1 MREGS
6 LLPLLPESPGP
17 KVFGVQELTEEIR
30 ELLEGNLD
38 FVWVEGE
45 ISNFSAPRSGH
56 YYMVL
61 KDENAQIRAVMFRLQ
76 ARYLKFLPEN
86 GTKVLAQGRV
96 GVYAPRGEYQLI
108 LDYLEPI
115 GAGALALA
123 FEQVKNKLA
132 KLGVFDQAVKKP
144 LPFLPKRIALITSPT
159 GAALRDFLNVIY
171 RRFANLE
178 ITILPVRVQ
187 GEQACGEMVKA
198 LEVVNQNLNVD
209 VIVLTRGG
217 GSLEDL
223 WAFNEEA
230 LALAIR
236 TSHIPVVSAV
246 GHEIDL
252 TICDLAADFRAP
264 TPSAAAELLVAEKD
278 ILSKRLNELQN
289 RLMSIMLHR
298 QNHHWE
304 VLEKLKL
311 RLRDPRK
318 RLADA
323 WIRLDELQQRMVRLM
338 HLLLHNHRMILNS
351 KQNALQIHSPQHMII
366 SRRQHLEFQT
376 TSLIRA
382 MKTEIRGTRMRLTL
396 IKKGLGDLNPMA
408 ILHRGYSI
416 AFFLPEKR
424 VLRDASGVHEG
435 DRIMV
440 LLGEGQLRCRVETVE
455 SDSSF
460 SIPDNP

>member
-1 MREGS
+1 M
-6 LLPLLPESPGP
+6 PPAPKNQGP
-17 KVFGVQELTEEIR
+17 KVYGVQELTEEIR
-30 ELLEGNLD
+30 DLLEGNLD

-86 GTKVLAQGRV
+86 GTKVVAQGRV
-96 GVYAPRGEYQLI
+96 SVYAPRGEYQLI

-115 GAGALALA
+115 GVGALALA

-132 KLGVFDQAVKKP
+132 KQGVFDQDVKKP

-159 GAALRDFLNVIY
+159 GAAVRDFLNVIQ

-178 ITILPVRVQ
+178 INVFPVRVQ
-187 GEQACGEMVKA
+187 GEQACNEMVKA
-198 LEVVNQNLNVD
+198 LEAVNRDLSVD

-236 TSHIPVVSAV
+236 RSRIPVVSAV

-252 TICDLAADFRAP
+252 TICDLASDFRAP
-264 TPSAAAELLVAEKD
+264 TPSAAAELLVAEKEA
-278 ILSKRLNELQN
+278 LRKRLNDLQG
-289 RLMSIMLHR
+289 RLVAIMGQRQSYHR
-298 QNHHWE
+298 Q
-304 VLEKLKL
+304 VLEKLKN

-323 WIRLDELQQRMVRLM
+323 WIRLDELQQRMARLM
-338 HLLLHNHRMILNS
+338 RLALHNHRMVLNT
-351 KQNALQIHSPQHMII
+351 KQNTLKIHSPKSMVI
-366 SRRQHLEFQT
+366 SKGQNLEFQT
-376 TSLIRA
+376 ASLTRA
-382 MKTEIRGTRMRLTL
+382 MEARLRGVQMRLKL
-396 IKKGLGDLNPMA
+396 LEKGLRDLNPMA
-408 ILHRGYSI
+408 ILNRGYSI
-416 AFFLPEKR
+416 ALHLPEKR
-424 VLRDASGVHEG
+424 VLKETSGVHQG
-435 DRIMV
+435 DQVMV
-440 LLGEGQLRCRVETVE
+440 LLGEGRLTCRVETAE
-455 SDSSF
+455 PDSGLSF
-460 SIPDNP
+460 LNKA

>member
-1 MREGS
+1 MSVSSENH
-6 LLPLLPESPGP
+6 GP
-17 KVFGVQELTEEIR
+17 KVYGVQELTEEIR

-76 ARYLKFLPEN
+76 ARHLKFLPEN
-86 GTKVLAQGRV
+86 GTKVVAQGRV

-115 GAGALALA
+115 GVGALALA

-132 KLGVFDQAVKKP
+132 KQGVFDQELKKP

-159 GAALRDFLNVIY
+159 GAAVRDFLNVIH
-171 RRFANLE
+171 RRFANLD
-178 ITILPVRVQ
+178 ISILPVRVQ
-187 GEQACGEMVKA
+187 GEQACNEMVKA
-198 LEVVNQNLNVD
+198 LDAVNRDLSVD

-236 TSHIPVVSAV
+236 RSHIPVVSAV

-252 TICDLAADFRAP
+252 TICDLASDFRAP
-264 TPSAAAELLVAEKD
+264 TPSAAAELMVAEKEA
-278 ILSKRLNELQN
+278 LSKRLNDLQS
-289 RLMSIMLHR
+289 RLVAIMGQRQSYHR
-298 QNHHWE
+298 E
-304 VLEKLKL
+304 VLAKLKN

-323 WIRLDELQQRMVRLM
+323 WIRLDELQQRMARLM
-338 HLLLHNHRMILNS
+338 RLALHNHRMVLGT
-351 KQNALQIHSPQHMII
+351 KQNTLQIHSPKSMVI
-366 SRRQHLEFQT
+366 SKGQNLEFQM

-382 MKTEIRGTRMRLTL
+382 METGLRGTQMRLKL
-396 IKKGLGDLNPMA
+396 LEKGLRDLNPMA
-408 ILHRGYSI
+408 ILNRGYSI
-416 AFFLPEKR
+416 ALHLPEKR
-424 VLRDASGVHEG
+424 VLKEASGVHQG
-435 DRIMV
+435 DQVMV
-440 LLGEGQLRCRVETVE
+440 LLGEGRLRCRVEKAE
-455 SDSSF
+455 PDSGLSF
-460 SIPDNP
+460 LKKA

>member
-1 MREGS
+1 M
-6 LLPLLPESPGP
+6 PLSPENQGP
-17 KVFGVQELTEEIR
+17 KIYGVQELTEEIR
-30 ELLEGNLD
+30 DLLEGNLD

-76 ARYLKFLPEN
+76 ARHLKFFPEN
-86 GTKVLAQGRV
+86 GMKVVAQGRV

-115 GAGALALA
+115 GVGALALA

-132 KLGVFDQAVKKP
+132 KQGVFDREVKKP

-159 GAALRDFLNVIY
+159 GAAVRDFLNVIH

-178 ITILPVRVQ
+178 ISVFPVRVQ

-198 LEVVNQNLNVD
+198 LDVVNRDFNVD

-223 WAFNEEA
+223 WAFNEEE

-236 TSHIPVVSAV
+236 RSRIPVVSAV

-252 TICDLAADFRAP
+252 TICDLASDFRAS
-264 TPSAAAELLVAEKD
+264 TPSAAAELLVAEKEA
-278 ILSKRLNELQN
+278 LRKRLNDLQG
-289 RLMSIMLHR
+289 RLIAMMSQYQDHYREDLK
-298 QNHHWE
+298 
-304 VLEKLKL
+304 KLKN

-318 RLADA
+318 RLADV
-323 WIRLDELQQRMVRLM
+323 WIRLDELQQRMARLM
-338 HLLLHNHRMILNS
+338 RLALHNHRMVLNT
-351 KQNALQIHSPQHMII
+351 KQNTLQIHSPKSMVI
-366 SRRQHLEFQT
+366 SKGQNLEFQM

-382 MKTEIRGTRMRLTL
+382 MEARLRGAQMRFKLL
-396 IKKGLGDLNPMA
+396 EKGLGDLNPMA
-408 ILHRGYSI
+408 ILNRGYSI
-416 AFFLPEKR
+416 ALHLPEKR
-424 VLRDASGVHEG
+424 VLKEASGVHQG
-435 DRIMV
+435 DQVMV
-440 LLGEGQLRCRVETVE
+440 LLGEGRLMCRVETAE
-455 SDSSF
+455 PDSDLSF
-460 SIPDNP
+460 LNKA

>member
-1 MREGS
+1 M
-6 LLPLLPESPGP
+6 PLSSESQGP
-17 KVFGVQELTEEIR
+17 KVYGVQELTEEIR

-76 ARYLKFLPEN
+76 ARHLKFLPEN
-86 GTKVLAQGRV
+86 GTKVVAQGRV
-96 GVYAPRGEYQLI
+96 GVYAFRGEYQLI

-115 GAGALALA
+115 GVGALALA

-132 KLGVFDQAVKKP
+132 KQGVFDQDIKKP

-159 GAALRDFLNVIY
+159 GAAVRDFLNVIQ

-178 ITILPVRVQ
+178 ISILPVRVQ
-187 GEQACGEMVKA
+187 GELACQEMVKA
-198 LEVVNQNLNVD
+198 LEAVNSDLNVD

-223 WAFNEEA
+223 WAFNEEE

-236 TSHIPVVSAV
+236 RSRIPVVSAV

-264 TPSAAAELLVAEKD
+264 TPSAAAELMVAEKEA
-278 ILSKRLNELQN
+278 LSKRLNDLQS
-289 RLMSIMLHR
+289 RLATIMGQR
-298 QNHHWE
+298 QNHYRE
-304 VLEKLKL
+304 VLEKLKN

-323 WIRLDELQQRMVRLM
+323 WIRLDELQQRMARLM
-338 HLLLHNHRMILNS
+338 RLALHNYRMILGS
-351 KQNALQIHSPQHMII
+351 KQNALKIHSPRRMMI
-366 SRRQHLEFQT
+366 SRGQNLEFQM
-376 TSLIRA
+376 TSLVRA
-382 MKTEIRGTRMRLTL
+382 MEARLRGLKMHLTL
-396 IKKGLGDLNPMA
+396 LEKGLQDLNPMA
-408 ILHRGYSI
+408 ILNRGYSI
-416 AFFLPEKR
+416 ALHLPEKR
-424 VLRDASGVHEG
+424 VLKEASGVHQG
-435 DRIMV
+435 DQVMV
-440 LLGEGQLRCRVETVE
+440 LLGEGRLRCRV
-455 SDSSF
+455 
-460 SIPDNP
+460 

>member
-1 MREGS
+1 M
-6 LLPLLPESPGP
+6 PLSPENQGP
-17 KVFGVQELTEEIR
+17 KIYGVQELTEEIR
-30 ELLEGNLD
+30 DLLEGNLD

-76 ARYLKFLPEN
+76 ARHLKFLPEN
-86 GTKVLAQGRV
+86 GMKVVAQGRV

-115 GAGALALA
+115 GVGALALA

-132 KLGVFDQAVKKP
+132 KQGVFDREVKKP

-159 GAALRDFLNVIY
+159 GAAVRDFLNVIH

-178 ITILPVRVQ
+178 ISVFPVRVQ

-198 LEVVNQNLNVD
+198 LDVVNRDFNVD

-236 TSHIPVVSAV
+236 RSRIPVVSAV

-252 TICDLAADFRAP
+252 TICDLASDFRAP
-264 TPSAAAELLVAEKD
+264 TPSAAAELLVAEKEA
-278 ILSKRLNELQN
+278 LRKRLNDFEN
-289 RLMSIMLHR
+289 RLVAIMGQRQSYHR
-298 QNHHWE
+298 Q
-304 VLEKLKL
+304 VLEKLKN

-318 RLADA
+318 RLADV
-323 WIRLDELQQRMVRLM
+323 WIRLDELQQRMARLM
-338 HLLLHNHRMILNS
+338 RLALHNHRMVLNT
-351 KQNALQIHSPQHMII
+351 KQNTLQIHSPKSMVI
-366 SRRQHLEFQT
+366 SKGQNLEFQM

-382 MKTEIRGTRMRLTL
+382 MEARLRGTQMRFKLL
-396 IKKGLGDLNPMA
+396 EKGLGDLNPMA
-408 ILHRGYSI
+408 ILNRGYSI
-416 AFFLPEKR
+416 ALHLPEKR
-424 VLRDASGVHEG
+424 VLKEASGVHQG
-435 DRIMV
+435 DQVMV
-440 LLGEGQLRCRVETVE
+440 LLGEGRLMCRVETAE
-455 SDSSF
+455 PDSDLSF
-460 SIPDNP
+460 LNKA